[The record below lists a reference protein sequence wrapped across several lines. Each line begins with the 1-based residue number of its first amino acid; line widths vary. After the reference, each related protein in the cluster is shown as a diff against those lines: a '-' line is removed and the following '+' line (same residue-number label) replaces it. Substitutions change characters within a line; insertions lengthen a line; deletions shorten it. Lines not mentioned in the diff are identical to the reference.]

1 MEIIKGKR
9 AVPQKIMIY
18 GVEGIGKS
26 TLASQIDDTLFID
39 IEGRLDHIDCHRG
52 PQVKSYDQLND
63 QLRWALGQSYKAIAI
78 DTFDAMERLI
88 WEKVCAE
95 AEVDSIEKIG
105 YAKGY
110 QYALA
115 YWIKIVKALEIV
127 QQRTNAH
134 IVLVGHHAIKKFDDP
149 AGDSFDFY
157 TPKLHK
163 DAMSLLKEWV
173 NYIFF
178 VRYKILTKTVDGG
191 FKSKKDAAEP
201 KRKAL
206 QSNDRVI
213 LTRPRPTHVAKSS
226 SLQLPEEIAFN
237 LKFDWNKFF
246 TLINGETKWT
256 SQTTETSTQTPQ
268 QSQTESTNVSSTK
281 QMNDEPTA
289 ETEATL
295 P

>member
-26 TLASQIDDTLFID
+26 TLASQVQDTLFID

-63 QLRWALGQSYKAIAI
+63 HLRWALGQSYKAIAI

-95 AEVDSIEKIG
+95 ASVESIEKIG

-110 QYALA
+110 QFALA

-127 QQRTNAH
+127 QQKTNAH
-134 IVLVGHHAIKKFDDP
+134 IVLVGHHAIKRFDDP

-178 VRYKILTKTVDGG
+178 VRYKILTKAAGDG
-191 FKSKKDAAEP
+191 FNTKK
-201 KRKAL
+201 KAL

-268 QSQTESTNVSSTK
+268 VSPMESTSSSSTRPK
-281 QMNDEPTA
+281 SDEQTA
-289 ETEATL
+289 EMESTSN
-295 P
+295 